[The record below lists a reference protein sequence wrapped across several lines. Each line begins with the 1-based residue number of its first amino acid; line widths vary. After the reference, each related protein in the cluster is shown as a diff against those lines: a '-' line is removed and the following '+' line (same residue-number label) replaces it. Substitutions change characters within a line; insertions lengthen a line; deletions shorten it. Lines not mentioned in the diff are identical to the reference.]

1 MQTDMQ
7 AYGEADRQ
15 VEGQTDKKTERQRQ
29 TDEKKDRHID
39 TLETGYGTERGSLQ
53 WPQMHS
59 DAFSA
64 VKLGR

>member
-29 TDEKKDRHID
+29 TDEKKDREAHRHTRD
-39 TLETGYGTERGSLQ
+39 RVRHGARQ
-53 WPQMHS
+53 PAMAS
-59 DAFSA
+59 DAQ
-64 VKLGR
+64 